1 MIGTMLCPN
10 DKLRKSCGC
19 ELTLLSARSMGESG
33 KATDEVD
40 ADAAA
45 ANQISWLSANP
56 KSGSRRHPSRLS
68 IKPLLIESCL
78 VAHHV
83 GR

>member
-1 MIGTMLCPN
+1 MIGTMPRPN

-19 ELTLLSARSMGESG
+19 EPTLLSARGMGESV

-45 ANQISWLSANP
+45 ANHIFWLPANT
-56 KSGSRRHPSRLS
+56 
-68 IKPLLIESCL
+68 
-78 VAHHV
+78 
-83 GR
+83 

>member
-1 MIGTMLCPN
+1 MIGTMPRPN

-19 ELTLLSARSMGESG
+19 EPTLLSARGMGESG

-45 ANQISWLSANP
+45 ANQISWL
-56 KSGSRRHPSRLS
+56 
-68 IKPLLIESCL
+68 
-78 VAHHV
+78 
-83 GR
+83 

>member
-1 MIGTMLCPN
+1 MSGHARHAALGRLVPAPENNRYHAASN

-19 ELTLLSARSMGESG
+19 EPTLLSARGMGESV

-45 ANQISWLSANP
+45 ANQISWLR
-56 KSGSRRHPSRLS
+56 KR
-68 IKPLLIESCL
+68 
-78 VAHHV
+78 
-83 GR
+83 